1 MSAKFE
7 QMTDPWGPFLKVVIV
22 ENLSTM
28 IQDRVILIVRGYGI
42 SAPPPPAPAPAEYRQ
57 IQPLNNFLL
66 LSWVYLII
74 VHILLVTNFTA
85 QVVPKF
91 YFFIK

>member
-42 SAPPPPAPAPAEYRQ
+42 SAPPPPPPPPSR
-57 IQPLNNFLL
+57 
-66 LSWVYLII
+66 V
-74 VHILLVTNFTA
+74 
-85 QVVPKF
+85 
-91 YFFIK
+91 